1 MAGGGALSYLT
12 VEPPRALSYGPPP
25 VSSDWISNLPED
37 FQKGQQY
44 ARARNLQTM
53 FQPGT
58 PGAAALQQAGVAPGS
73 LYGLLAGAGGAE
85 TVAPFAQRMQQGQ
98 IYQQLM
104 GGGQGAGNDIYGAI
118 LGQESGNRSNVGDS
132 SAGAVGPGQ
141 IMPGTWKEFARPGEN
156 IRNPDDNR
164 AVSRRILDKYM
175 QDYNGDAARAAVA
188 YYSGPGNVAPP
199 GAQTPW
205 IRNIQPP
212 KGGPPV
218 SGYVA
223 QVLGRMRTGGTQ
235 TAAAATQSDQLN
247 PADRAAV
254 NAMYPPGGQQPAA
267 AVGTSPIAAPDE
279 EAQPAA
285 VEQPPGATGQAP
297 FMAPQGNAAGPA
309 NIVKGAAQPEQPT
322 QVAQAAPAA
331 PTGGTL
337 PASSYTTQGAENRAR
352 VAVGIRDTVRR
363 QGLAAAGSGL
373 AIPPESMKAQLDQ
386 ADKLDAQAKEI
397 RDFLAERS
405 KEQFGVGIEQQ
416 KKQATSDVEQYAGLH
431 KGLAGAGMTAAN
443 SLQYTQ
449 AAAGLL
455 NDPQFYSG
463 SLENVDL
470 AWKRALS
477 GLGISPGAA
486 LPQEAFRKV
495 MAANILQQVN
505 ALKAEAETMGEK
517 GGRIFASQ
525 IDLMEKAAQ
534 NPDNSVQANR
544 YLTEIAQ
551 RSANRTLQLADMADD
566 YKAKHGALDAGFEK
580 QVRNWIVKNPGLQQR
595 RNGQPGTGRR
605 AEGSGSGAGGAIRSA
620 ACSAAIFAAK
630 SWHARTLRCQV
641 WSWGRRARAW

>member
-1 MAGGGALSYLT
+1 
-12 VEPPRALSYGPPP
+12 
-25 VSSDWISNLPED
+25 
-37 FQKGQQY
+37 
-44 ARARNLQTM
+44 M

-285 VEQPPGATGQAP
+285 VEQPPGATGNAP

-309 NIVKGAAQPEQPT
+309 NITGAAGAKQPPQ
-322 QVAQAAPAA
+322 QVAQAAPTA
-331 PTGGTL
+331 PAGGTL

-352 VAVGIRDTVRR
+352 AAVAIRDTVRR

-405 KEQFGVGIEQQ
+405 KEQFGVGIKETE
-416 KKQATSDVEQYAGLH
+416 KRNEL
-431 KGLAGAGMTAAN
+431 
-443 SLQYTQ
+443 Q
-449 AAAGLL
+449 AAADDKTFAGIRGQARGYTEQKKGFPGSVKVGSQQSRLYTGFGAQRRLDWDRLAQTWGGNPNFALMKEALQKVTASDVMGQL
-455 NDPQFYSG
+455 NDARYE
-463 SLENVDL
+463 LEQN
-470 AWKRALS
+470 
-477 GLGISPGAA
+477 GISGGRMFKQSADLVQQAA
-486 LPQEAFRKV
+486 PQLGTSLAGNRFLVEVQSRNGELQNKIFQMARDFRIAHNGRLGDQFDAELDKYLDGHPLYSPQELAHPELLGAPTV
-495 MAANILQQVN
+495 P
-505 ALKAEAETMGEK
+505 AEMHDAKK
-517 GGRIFASQ
+517 GF
-525 IDLMEKAAQ
+525 
-534 NPDNSVQANR
+534 
-544 YLTEIAQ
+544 
-551 RSANRTLQLADMADD
+551 NRTAVKDWGTKM
-566 YKAKHGALDAGFEK
+566 GLD
-580 QVRNWIVKNPGLQQR
+580 
-595 RNGQPGTGRR
+595 PGTAVRDPNDPKVY
-605 AEGSGSGAGGAIRSA
+605 IR
-620 ACSAAIFAAK
+620 IP
-630 SWHARTLRCQV
+630 
-641 WSWGRRARAW
+641 

>member
-25 VSSDWISNLPED
+25 VSSDWIGNLPED

-44 ARARNLQTM
+44 ARQRNLQTM

-285 VEQPPGATGQAP
+285 VEQPPGATGNAP

-309 NIVKGAAQPEQPT
+309 NIVKGAAQPEQST
-322 QVAQAAPAA
+322 QVAQATPAA
-331 PTGGTL
+331 GAIP
-337 PASSYTTQGAENRAR
+337 QGRFTEQAATNLQRA
-352 VAVGIRDTVRR
+352 AAAIRETVRR

-373 AIPPESMKAQLDQ
+373 TIPPESMKAQLDQ
-386 ADKLDAQAKEI
+386 ADKLDAQAGEI
-397 RDFLAERS
+397 RKFLTEQTQKQLGIGIEEQTKAAGAAGEAKGKRVGEVIEAGGNARNTMNDLNTIEDAVRQGGDNIKYGPGAEYWNKAKQTLNNYFPQSGVAEADTIQKMNARLAAAAAKSMTARPSQLEFKTFVANNPGIMNS
-405 KEQFGVGIEQQ
+405 KEGTIALINILKQTAQHDIELGRL
-416 KKQATSDVEQYAGLH
+416 ANRTNPNDWPDTEDRYYDEHPLRSPFTSKPL
-431 KGLAGAGMTAAN
+431 T
-443 SLQYTQ
+443 
-449 AAAGLL
+449 
-455 NDPQFYSG
+455 P
-463 SLENVDL
+463 
-470 AWKRALS
+470 
-477 GLGISPGAA
+477 PA
-486 LPQEAFRKV
+486 LPQ
-495 MAANILQQVN
+495 
-505 ALKAEAETMGEK
+505 
-517 GGRIFASQ
+517 
-525 IDLMEKAAQ
+525 
-534 NPDNSVQANR
+534 
-544 YLTEIAQ
+544 
-551 RSANRTLQLADMADD
+551 
-566 YKAKHGALDAGFEK
+566 AKM
-580 QVRNWIVKNPGLQQR
+580 
-595 RNGQPGTGRR
+595 TGP
-605 AEGSGSGAGGAIRSA
+605 E
-620 ACSAAIFAAK
+620 FAA
-630 SWHARTLRCQV
+630 
-641 WSWGRRARAW
+641 WGQSMGLAPGDPIKVNGKLKHFVPPQ